1 MEEAI
6 SSVTSIVS
14 NTSPHSFTP
23 WLFQH
28 PEIFLSKDDSDDSL
42 DVDKLIQR
50 LNYIHFNEGHI
61 FFILDQRATNTQVLI
76 KAYPQFCDQREL
88 TSRLEPTDAAVN
100 LKSYTLNHMVID
112 DGLAVILSPVQP
124 VSLDG
129 YTLRTLLP
137 EISRIKTLRKVKRYF
152 CNDIHCKVI
161 QGDFVA
167 AGSMI
172 DFSAGGLGVGVS
184 ENLNAGEFDQDKPA
198 LLNITSKGLSLYSG
212 MCRCI
217 HNRFNTY
224 DNKLVFVPI
233 SQQFPLYPKREM
245 RTPRKRISNLFTA
258 CFTHPFFKGHVE
270 RDIVDISSSG
280 FAIQDSLEDD
290 ILLSGLLIPE
300 LHIVYAG
307 NIKMRCSARV
317 VYRQADPK
325 AGVVKY
331 GLAIA
336 DMAFED
342 YTRLS
347 QILGIAND
355 AHTGIA
361 YEIDMDALW
370 EFLFETGFIN
380 GRNYNAIHDH
390 KSDFKET
397 FQKLYSDHQD
407 IARHI
412 LYKRNGRIYGHVA
425 MIRAYEPSWLI
436 HHYAARNINSRLQI
450 LTFLKHV
457 IQYLGPYQRMHA
469 AGMTHYM
476 AYYRP
481 NTDIVERLFDNFT
494 RHVADNKKCSVD
506 MFAALTFKKT
516 SAKKLP
522 EGWIM
527 RECTLRD
534 MMNLKNFYEP
544 ASGGLLLSALGLDD
558 PSDSL
563 KKAFAKAGFTREYRL
578 YCLCYLNRPLAFF
591 IMNQSDI
598 GFNLAEFLNGVK
610 IIIVE
615 PDILS
620 WAMLAAAVNN
630 LGVFYEEETIPLL
643 IYPSHFLPLQNIPM
657 EKQYALWILH
667 ANAADEWL
675 SYTSRLTNIQTGR
688 R

>member
-1 MEEAI
+1 MEEI
-6 SSVTSIVS
+6 LNSVTSGVS
-14 NTSPHSFTP
+14 NTSPHGFTP

-28 PEIFLSKDDSDDSL
+28 SDIFLSKNDSEDAL
-42 DVDKLIQR
+42 DTDKLIQR
-50 LNYIHFNEGHI
+50 LNYIRFNDGHV
-61 FFILDQRATNTQVLI
+61 FFILEQRSTNTQVLI
-76 KAYPQFCDQREL
+76 KAYPQFCDHQEL
-88 TSRLEPTDAAVN
+88 VSRLEPTDAAVN
-100 LKSYTLNHMVID
+100 LTSYTLTHMVID
-112 DGLAVILSPVQP
+112 DGLAVILSPVQAI
-124 VSLDG
+124 SLDG
-129 YTLRTLLP
+129 YTLRILLP
-137 EISRIKTLRKVKRYF
+137 ETSHVKTLRKVKRYI
-152 CNDIHCKVI
+152 CNDIDCKII

-167 AGSMI
+167 AGRLI
-172 DFSAGGLGVGVS
+172 DFSPGGLGISVGEHLS
-184 ENLNAGEFDQDKPA
+184 AGEFDQEKPA
-198 LLNITSKGLSLYSG
+198 LVSISSRGLSLYSG
-212 MCRCI
+212 TCRCI
-217 HNRFNTY
+217 RNRFNTY
-224 DNKLVFVPI
+224 DNKIVFVPI
-233 SQQFPLYPKREM
+233 SQQYPLYPKREI

-258 CFTHPFFKGHVE
+258 CFTHPFFKGHIE

-280 FAIQDSLEDD
+280 FAIQDSVEDD

-300 LHIVYAG
+300 LQIVYAG
-307 NIKMRCSARV
+307 NVKMQCSARV

-325 AGVVKY
+325 AGVVKH

-336 DMAFED
+336 DMSFKD

-361 YEIDMDALW
+361 YEIDMEALW

-380 GRNYNAIHDH
+380 GQNCDAIQNHR
-390 KSDFKET
+390 SDFKAT

-457 IQYLGPYQRMHA
+457 IQYLGPYQRMHS

-506 MFAALTFKKT
+506 MFAALTFRKT

-522 EGWIM
+522 EGWVM
-527 RECTLRD
+527 RECTIRD
-534 MMNLKNFYEP
+534 IMTMKNFYEP
-544 ASGGLLLSALGLDD
+544 ASGGLLLSALGIDN

-563 KKAFAKAGFTREYRL
+563 KKAFAKAGFIREYRV

-598 GFNLAEFLNGVK
+598 RFNLTEFLNGVK

-630 LGVFYEEETIPLL
+630 LGIFYEEEMIPLL
-643 IYPSHFLPLQNIPM
+643 IYPAHFLPLQNIKM

-667 ANAADEWL
+667 ASAADDWL
-675 SYTSRLTNIQTGR
+675 SYASRLTNIQTGR